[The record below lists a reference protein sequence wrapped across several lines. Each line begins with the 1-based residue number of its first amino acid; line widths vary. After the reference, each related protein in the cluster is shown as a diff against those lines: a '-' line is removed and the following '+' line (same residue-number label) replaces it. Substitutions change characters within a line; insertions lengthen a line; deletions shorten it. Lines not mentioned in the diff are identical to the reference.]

1 MRRSADILVGG
12 SRASCSHLAL
22 RIGTGRMPVNRR
34 QGCLRS
40 NQMKLR
46 MPEMPPATLLA
57 ALGSYNLL
65 PAIVFL
71 PTRRRCDEAASEAA
85 LSRRTADDDR
95 REARRDFM
103 RSFVE
108 EHPEIRKHRH
118 WDTIIR
124 GGIASHHAGHMPA
137 WKLVI
142 EKMMSAGLL
151 DTIFA
156 TATVA
161 AGVDFP
167 ARTVV
172 VTVADRR
179 SARGWQTLTASELQQ
194 MTGRAGRRG
203 KDRVGFIVA
212 APGPHQNPQRIAE
225 LLSAPPNDLES
236 QFRAT
241 YTSLLNLLDAFGSF
255 AQVRAIAERSFAHR
269 NLLPR
274 IHELKLQREES
285 ETRIRG
291 RLERS
296 SINLPIET
304 VLGLERL
311 ASARSRLL
319 ESAPHTRREMRQRW
333 LNKVVQPG
341 RVVAIGRSGKRLVLV
356 IARTAD
362 GVTALR
368 EDGRF
373 ASFPLQRV
381 GRVFAPTFSTRPEK
395 SESAFDEIHDRGDE
409 LALPEP
415 RLRDAQAGEEESIK
429 LINDAI
435 DSLAP
440 AQLADAGR
448 DAIVQTLWSLQAEAA
463 TIEKT
468 NRQVEGLRSEIWEP
482 FERCA
487 RVLAHFGYL
496 DFASENVTDRGKWL
510 ADLRVDRPLLIGE
523 ALQRNLFA
531 SLDTT
536 RAAAL
541 IAALAA
547 DEDRDYGELELDDAI
562 VSLLVQFE
570 EISFEVS
577 TEEWKQGIEAAP
589 EINFSAA
596 AAAAHWAGGADWP
609 SLVHETRAEEGDL
622 VRLLSRTGEAL
633 LQIAG
638 LRGTHSQAALLAA
651 RAAEIVLREP
661 VR

>member
-1 MRRSADILVGG
+1 
-12 SRASCSHLAL
+12 
-22 RIGTGRMPVNRR
+22 
-34 QGCLRS
+34 
-40 NQMKLR
+40 
-46 MPEMPPATLLA
+46 MPPAHLLA
-57 ALGSYNLL
+57 ALGAYNLL

-85 LSRRTADDDR
+85 LSRRSAKDER
-95 REARRDFM
+95 RETRRDFM

-108 EHPEIRKHRH
+108 QHPEIRNHRH

-142 EKMMSAGLL
+142 EKLMSAGLL
-151 DTIFA
+151 DAIFA

-172 VTVADRR
+172 ITVADRR
-179 SARGWQTLTASELQQ
+179 TSRGWLSLTASELQQ
-194 MTGRAGRRG
+194 MSGRAGRRG
-203 KDRVGFIVA
+203 KDRVGFIVV
-212 APGPHQNPQRIAE
+212 APGPHQNPRRIAE
-225 LLSAPPNDLES
+225 LLSAPPDDLES

-241 YTSLLNLLDAFGSF
+241 YTSLLNLLDAFKDF
-255 AQVRAIAERSFAHR
+255 AQVRGIAEKSFAYR
-269 NLLPR
+269 DLLPR
-274 IHELKLQREES
+274 LHALEKHRDDNER
-285 ETRIRG
+285 RIRE
-291 RLERS
+291 RLQAAS
-296 SINLPIET
+296 LNLPVET
-304 VLGLERL
+304 VIGLERL
-311 ASARSRLL
+311 ASARARLL
-319 ESAPHTRREMRQRW
+319 EGAPQTRREMRQRW

-341 RVVAIGRSGKRLVLV
+341 RVVAVGRSGKRLALV
-356 IARTAD
+356 VARTGD
-362 GVTALR
+362 GVTAMR

-373 ASFPLQRV
+373 ASFPLQRI
-381 GRVFAPTFSTRPEK
+381 GRVFAPTFSTHSDK
-395 SESAFDEIHDRGDE
+395 SDQAFDEIHDRGDE

-415 RLRDAQAGEEESIK
+415 RLRDLQSGEQDAIK

-435 DSLAP
+435 DSLSPGGSLDSAP
-440 AQLADAGR
+440 SSA
-448 DAIVQTLWSLQAEAA
+448 VETLWSLQGEAA
-463 TIEKT
+463 AIE
-468 NRQVEGLRSEIWEP
+468 NARRQAESLRREIWEP

-487 RVLAHFGYL
+487 RVLDHFGYL
-496 DFASENVTDRGKWL
+496 DFAAEQVTERGKWL

-531 SLDTT
+531 SLDAK

-547 DEDRDYGELELDDAI
+547 DEDRDYGELELDDDM
-562 VSLLVQFE
+562 VSVLVKFE

-596 AAAAHWAGGADWP
+596 AAAAHWADGAEW
-609 SLVHETRAEEGDL
+609 SELVHETRAEEGDL

-638 LRGTHSQAALLAA
+638 LRDTHKEAAALAA
-651 RAAEIVLREP
+651 NTAEIILREP
-661 VR
+661 IR

>member
-1 MRRSADILVGG
+1 
-12 SRASCSHLAL
+12 
-22 RIGTGRMPVNRR
+22 
-34 QGCLRS
+34 
-40 NQMKLR
+40 MKLR
-46 MPEMPPATLLA
+46 MPEMPPATLLT
-57 ALGSYNLL
+57 ALASYNLL

-71 PTRRRCDEAASEAA
+71 PTRRRCDEAATEAA
-85 LSRRTADDDR
+85 LSRRGSADER

-108 EHPEIRKHRH
+108 QNPEIRNHRH
-118 WDTIIR
+118 WDTILR
-124 GGIASHHAGHMPA
+124 SGVASHHAGHIPA

-151 DTIFA
+151 DAIFA

-172 VTVADRR
+172 ITVADRR
-179 SARGWQTLTASELQQ
+179 GNRGWESLTASELQQ

-203 KDRVGFIVA
+203 KDKVGFVIA
-212 APGPHQNPQRIAE
+212 APGLHQNPQRIAE
-225 LLSAPPNDLES
+225 LLAAPPDDLES

-255 AQVRAIAERSFAHR
+255 AQVRDIAERSFAYR

-274 IHELKLQREES
+274 IHALEKQREENK
-285 ETRIRG
+285 ERIRDG
-291 RLERS
+291 LAQAGV
-296 SINLPIET
+296 NLPVES
-304 VLGLERL
+304 VLALERL

-319 ESAPHTRREMRQRW
+319 EGTPQTRREMRQRW
-333 LNKVVQPG
+333 LNKVAQPG
-341 RVVAIGRSGKRLVLV
+341 RVVAVGRSGRRLALV
-356 IARTAD
+356 ITRTPD
-362 GVTALR
+362 GVTAMR

-381 GRVFAPTFSTRPEK
+381 GRVFAPIYSTRPEK
-395 SESAFDEIHDRGDE
+395 ADEAFDQIHDRGQE

-415 RLRDAQAGEEESIK
+415 RLRDEQAGEADALKI
-429 LINDAI
+429 LNDAI

-440 AQLADAGR
+440 ADAGR
-448 DAIVQTLWSLQAEAA
+448 EAIVQTLWSLHPEAA
-463 TIEKT
+463 AVENA
-468 NRQVEGLRSEIWEP
+468 NRQIDRLRAEIWEP

-487 RVLAHFGYL
+487 TVLERFGYL
-496 DFASENVTDRGKWL
+496 DFANEQVTERGKWL

-531 SLDTT
+531 SLDVT
-536 RAAAL
+536 RTAAL

-577 TEEWKQGIEAAP
+577 NEEWKQGIEAAP

-596 AAAAHWAGGADWP
+596 AAAAHWAGGIDWQE
-609 SLVHETRAEEGDL
+609 LVHETRAEEGDL

-638 LRGTHSQAALLAA
+638 LRATHPQAAALAA
-651 RAAEIVLREP
+651 QAAEIVLREP
-661 VR
+661 IR

>member
-1 MRRSADILVGG
+1 
-12 SRASCSHLAL
+12 
-22 RIGTGRMPVNRR
+22 
-34 QGCLRS
+34 
-40 NQMKLR
+40 MKLR
-46 MPEMPPATLLA
+46 MPEMPPASLLA
-57 ALGSYNLL
+57 ALGTYNLL

-85 LSRRTADDDR
+85 LGRRGINDQRRDR
-95 REARRDFM
+95 RRDFM

-108 EHPEIRKHRH
+108 EHPEIRNHRH
-118 WDTIIR
+118 WEPIVR
-124 GGIASHHAGHMPA
+124 SGVASHHAGHMPA

-151 DTIFA
+151 DAIFA
-156 TATVA
+156 TTTVA

-172 VTVADRR
+172 VTCADRR
-179 SARGWQTLTASELQQ
+179 SATGWQSLTASELQQ

-225 LLSAPPNDLES
+225 LLRAPADDLQS

-255 AQVRAIAERSFAHR
+255 EQVRRIAEQSFAHR

-274 IHELKLQREES
+274 IHELEDLRNQNEEQIN
-285 ETRIRG
+285 RV
-291 RLERS
+291 LESKGLEIPVATVRS
-296 SINLPIET
+296 
-304 VLGLERL
+304 LERL

-319 ESAPHTRREMRQRW
+319 ELAPQTRWEAFVRW
-333 LNKVVQPG
+333 LRGNVKPG
-341 RVVAIGRSGKRLVLV
+341 RVVAIGRSGRRLLL
-356 IARTAD
+356 
-362 GVTALR
+362 VTARSHDGITGIR
-368 EDGRF
+368 EDGRLS
-373 ASFPLQRV
+373 SFPIERI
-381 GRVFAPTFSTRPEK
+381 GRVFAPVFSTAPDEI
-395 SESAFDEIHDRGDE
+395 EAAFDQIHERGRE

-415 RLRDAQAGEEESIK
+415 RLREAQSGEEDSIK
-429 LINDAI
+429 LINDLI
-435 DSLAP
+435 DALAP
-440 AQLADAGR
+440 AQLDPAGR
-448 DAIVQTLWSLQAEAA
+448 GATYETLWSLQGEAA
-463 TIEKT
+463 AIERAD
-468 NRQVEGLRSEIWEP
+468 RQIERLRRNVWEP

-487 RVLAHFGYL
+487 RVLDHFRYL
-496 DFASENVTDRGKWL
+496 DFSRERVTDRGRWL

-531 SLDTT
+531 TLTA
-536 RAAAL
+536 REAAAL
-541 IAALAA
+541 IAAVAA
-547 DEDRDYGELELDDAI
+547 DEDRDYGELELDDEI
-562 VSLLVQFE
+562 VTLLAKFD

-577 TEEWKQGIEAAP
+577 SEEWNRGIESAA

-596 AAAAHWAGGADWP
+596 ASAAHWASGVDWP
-609 SLVHETRAEEGDL
+609 ALVHETRAEEGDL

-638 LRGTHSQAALLAA
+638 LRETHGEAANIAA

-661 VR
+661 IR